1 MSIADLYIPVA
12 VLLGVGIF
20 FAVLLPVLSTNLG
33 PRKAQDNRASR
44 QHTAYESGI
53 VPVGEGQRRLPIKFY
68 RMAVLFILFD
78 IDIIFLFPYAIVMKK
93 LGYFGLWS
101 VLLFVVVFVLGDIW
115 VWKKGV
121 LEWE

>member
-20 FAVLLPVLSTNLG
+20 FALLLPGLSLSLG
-33 PRKAQDNRASR
+33 PKKAGDLSKRK
-44 QHTAYESGI
+44 HTAYESGI
-53 VPVGEGQRRLPIKFY
+53 VAVGKGQRRLPIKFY

-78 IDIIFLFPYAIVMKK
+78 IDIIFLFPYAIVMRK

-101 VLLFVVVFVLGDIW
+101 VLLFVVIFVLGDIW